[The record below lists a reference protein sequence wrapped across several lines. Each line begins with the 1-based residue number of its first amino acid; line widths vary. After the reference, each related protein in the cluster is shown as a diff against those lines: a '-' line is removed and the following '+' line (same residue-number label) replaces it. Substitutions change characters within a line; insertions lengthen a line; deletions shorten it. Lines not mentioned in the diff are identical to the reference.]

1 MRSFAAEDL
10 ARALHSRL
18 RNALWLHRPRVLVTV
33 EGAGIHWTCHTA
45 SATRRTSTDCF
56 GANDAEFLTAFHAA
70 DGEPAWARTG
80 SRGDTVAA
88 IRRWQDGAAL
98 ADMYDHFPFVDA
110 VRRAFA
116 DLQRAVFAADPRLAA
131 RVTAAIVH
139 GRGDSFALVFT
150 ADARSIRSS
159 FYGRNL
165 HPDATL
171 SWDGCAIAETTVVD
185 PRSFAAVVG
194 RWLIDQAMPSAM
206 RREFPWLALHPAAPY
221 YEAGNPIEGEFLIS
235 WDQMET
241 FFGRVKVDAPR
252 RLAFIAALRA
262 AGFDRKLR
270 AGQSLT
276 TLLLSRAR
284 HHGLADGQPV
294 VRVEFHNGFLTI
306 DAAFAG
312 ITGLERP
319 LGDPPPEL
327 LELLHAL
334 AARPIT

>member
-10 ARALHSRL
+10 ARALHRRL

-33 EGAGIHWTCHTA
+33 EGAGVHWTCHTA

-56 GANDAEFLTAFHAA
+56 GANDAEFLTAFHDE
-70 DGEPAWARTG
+70 DGEPAWARTAA
-80 SRGDTVAA
+80 RGDAVAA
-88 IRRWQDGAAL
+88 ILRWQAGAARV
-98 ADMYDHFPFVDA
+98 DMYDQFPFVDA
-110 VRRAFA
+110 VRRAFT
-116 DLQRAVFAADPRLAA
+116 DLQRAVYAADPRLAA
-131 RVTAAIVH
+131 RVTASIVH
-139 GRGDSFALVFT
+139 SRGDGFVLTFT
-150 ADARSIRSS
+150 ADARSIRLS
-159 FYGRNL
+159 FYGRNP

-171 SWDGCAIAETTVVD
+171 SWDGCAIAETTVVE
-185 PRSFAAVVG
+185 PRSFAVVVG

-206 RREFPWLALHPAAPY
+206 RREFPGLALHPAAPY

-235 WDQMET
+235 WDLLET

-252 RLAFIAALRA
+252 RLALIAALRA

-276 TLLLSRAR
+276 SMLLSRAR
-284 HHGLADGQPV
+284 NHGLADGQPF
-294 VRVEFHNGFLTI
+294 VRLEFHNGFITI

-334 AARPIT
+334 AARAIA